1 MNNDLFVKAV
11 IFLFNLGIIH
21 HRQGVL
27 HTHSVFRPLKI
38 QTQLILF
45 WSKTLV
51 KAKPQRQTN
60 EGSPDL

>member
-38 QTQLILF
+38 KTQLILF

-51 KAKPQRQTN
+51 KAKP
-60 EGSPDL
+60 

>member
-11 IFLFNLGIIH
+11 IFLFNLGIII
-21 HRQGVL
+21 VL
-27 HTHSVFRPLKI
+27 NTHSVFRPLKI
-38 QTQLILF
+38 KTQLILF
-45 WSKTLV
+45 RSKTLV

>member
-27 HTHSVFRPLKI
+27 HTQSVFRPLKNTI
-38 QTQLILF
+38 DPILVENTCEG
-45 WSKTLV
+45 KTTT
-51 KAKPQRQTN
+51 TN
-60 EGSPDL
+60 Q